1 MWSLPKWHKTDNFFL
16 LTGVYAIHAQNPKD
30 MSTETNSTAV
40 PAIYSAMVEIANK
53 LVAPKDKTNGFAKY
67 QYRDLPSIREALK
80 PLQKSEGVFIAKSS
94 HTEPNSIGG
103 EKLVMDVDF
112 ISTKDGSKVTMSHS
126 VNCDAHKG
134 MSNEQAS
141 GSALTYLEKYILGI
155 AFSIDD
161 DSDKADPDSLNGAD
175 AGNNAKETAD
185 SLIKKISNATSIEQL
200 TALWNANPTLRTNAS
215 VEPKF
220 TERKKALLAAA

>member
-1 MWSLPKWHKTDNFFL
+1 
-16 LTGVYAIHAQNPKD
+16 
-30 MSTETNSTAV
+30 MSEITSI
-40 PAIYSAMVEIANK
+40 PAIYSSMVEIANK

-141 GSALTYLEKYILGI
+141 GSALTYLEKYILCI
-155 AFSIDD
+155 AFNIDD
-161 DSDKADPDSLNGAD
+161 DSAKNDPDSLNGAD
-175 AGNNAKETAD
+175 AGNNKTKAEIIAEIN
-185 SLIKKISNATSIEQL
+185 SATSVERINALMQSNKGLWTDAEFQ
-200 TALWNANPTLRTNAS
+200 TAVKARRNALQSAS
-215 VEPKF
+215 
-220 TERKKALLAAA
+220 

>member
-1 MWSLPKWHKTDNFFL
+1 MN
-16 LTGVYAIHAQNPKD
+16 
-30 MSTETNSTAV
+30 TETNSTAV
-40 PAIYSAMVEIANK
+40 PAIYGSMVEIANK

-80 PLQKSEGVFIAKSS
+80 PLQKAEGVFIAKSS

-141 GSALTYLEKYILGI
+141 GSALTYLEKYILCI
-155 AFSIDD
+155 AFNIDD

-175 AGNNAKETAD
+175 AGNNIPETAD
-185 SLIKKISNATSIEQL
+185 SLIKKVENATTIDKLNS
-200 TALWNANPTLRTNAS
+200 LWNANIPLTSNEKVLA
-215 VEPKF
+215 KF
-220 TERKKALLAAA
+220 KERKQTLLAAS